1 MAPETLITGDIS
13 NQKNAFEKQSRGER
27 RTIKALEVF
36 SFKKIDKIT
45 KIKIEKKKQV
55 WIINNPEIFQSQNYG
70 SLLVFGDAKVGDG
83 TGK

>member
-36 SFKKIDKIT
+36 SFKQIDKIT

>member
-1 MAPETLITGDIS
+1 MVTETLITDDIS

-27 RTIKALEVF
+27 RTLKALEFF
-36 SFKKIDKIT
+36 SFKQIDKIT

-55 WIINNPEIFQSQNYG
+55 WIVNNPEIFQSQNYG

>member
-1 MAPETLITGDIS
+1 MVTETLITDDIS

-36 SFKKIDKIT
+36 SFKQIDKIT